1 MADLPKITYS
11 SGEVS
16 VTVDL
21 RKLGRRV
28 KGAQRWLGDRVLET
42 CRDYM
47 PLSTGSLRQWSHTE
61 NDGKKV
67 VFPGPYARYLYYGKV
82 MVDRETGKGPR
93 KIPTEAGGYVL
104 RFRKGAKLKATDRD
118 LDLTKSFNPRAV
130 PKWFEAA
137 KLQNKQFWI
146 DGVKEI
152 IGGTYRAR

>member
-47 PLSTGSLRQWSHTE
+47 PLSTGSLRQRSHTE

-82 MVDRETGKGPR
+82 MVDSKRGRAPVKSPR
-93 KIPTEAGGYVL
+93 KQ
-104 RFRKGAKLKATDRD
+104 GAMSCVFARAQSLKR
-118 LDLTKSFNPRAV
+118 P
-130 PKWFEAA
+130 
-137 KLQNKQFWI
+137 
-146 DGVKEI
+146 
-152 IGGTYRAR
+152 IGIWT